1 MNVKPLNLV
10 AHLERQLCNDMLIYR
25 KEKDKEMEVFLKSI
39 IYKLTEAV
47 HFVIPVWGLLLNDN
61 LKGLDNKIPLN
72 LPFCSITIEYELPRN
87 IDIDLLDDV
96 TGVVILVDQHTG
108 CGCLEFLIFLRDGN
122 NNWGYTSFLVV
133 IKNEV
138 PEIDRQD
145 NTLGLKPKGIY
156 NLTPLTHEK
165 CFPNGIPR
173 EEIETLI
180 LRVGSYGV
188 FPTLELLEALT
199 CKNVSIETIQ
209 ATRRDNQKRKNKN
222 KIPFYET
229 KALKINTTYPSVYQ
243 EEGYF
248 PNSTHS
254 SPRQHLRRGH
264 VRRIPK
270 GNIWI
275 TSCIVGDPKKGFINK
290 KYEVVI

>member
-156 NLTPLTHEK
+156 NLTPLIIHTFSRSLRRYNHISHLSNIRVTERSSVG
-165 CFPNGIPR
+165 NVDR
-173 EEIETLI
+173 SLLI
-180 LRVGSYGV
+180 HARS
-188 FPTLELLEALT
+188 FDSSPTT
-199 CKNVSIETIQ
+199 NSSSFT
-209 ATRRDNQKRKNKN
+209 TRKRK
-222 KIPFYET
+222 
-229 KALKINTTYPSVYQ
+229 
-243 EEGYF
+243 
-248 PNSTHS
+248 
-254 SPRQHLRRGH
+254 
-264 VRRIPK
+264 RI
-270 GNIWI
+270 
-275 TSCIVGDPKKGFINK
+275 S
-290 KYEVVI
+290 